1 MLGGGK
7 GARRVSHQ
15 VPCRCPSRGTA
26 REAAFGRP
34 GSRRGADA
42 AGCIASCTKGSEPS
56 QGPGCSAGGK
66 NQQVRGAH
74 VCGAVAVL
82 RVGRST
88 RGCRR
93 GDGCASSRR
102 RLACC
107 RIATRLLEREAEAAM
122 LHDTASSG
130 QALATDSKQRI
141 KDLESQVQ
149 ALRWKMAMAG
159 MSSSVP
165 DTKPGDTNTA
175 LANVLGMSPAVVTT
189 PAPSRSPRPRATA
202 PSSQPLMSTPSR
214 ATATRS
220 VASGKS
226 TGGGRG
232 SLAQQ
237 AEHESLHMMA
247 HNILNNS
254 TTEPGGRVAALRK
267 AAARIAAGQ
276 SPLPDGAGLD
286 TAIAR
291 RSGGA
296 ASYQSPTQNGSAS
309 GRRYRYS

>member
-1 MLGGGK
+1 
-7 GARRVSHQ
+7 
-15 VPCRCPSRGTA
+15 
-26 REAAFGRP
+26 
-34 GSRRGADA
+34 
-42 AGCIASCTKGSEPS
+42 
-56 QGPGCSAGGK
+56 
-66 NQQVRGAH
+66 
-74 VCGAVAVL
+74 
-82 RVGRST
+82 
-88 RGCRR
+88 
-93 GDGCASSRR
+93 
-102 RLACC
+102 
-107 RIATRLLEREAEAAM
+107 M

-175 LANVLGMSPAVVTT
+175 LANVLGMSPAVATT
-189 PAPSRSPRPRATA
+189 PGPSRSPRPRATA

-214 ATATRS
+214 ATRS

-237 AEHESLHMMA
+237 AERESLHMMA